1 MKKYNPISPLRKAYY
16 NRKVE
21 ALGQIQPTHD
31 IGKWLTV
38 LSALSGTKT
47 IVEIGTWS
55 GAGSSAAIARGVLN
69 NPNTDVSVIGYEV
82 NKRMSEQSSKRLSKY
97 PFFKVVYG
105 SIVSV
110 EELEVEE
117 LNGDEHSWLEMDKK
131 WISDAPN
138 VKGTIPAEI
147 DLCLL
152 DGGEFSTYPEWK
164 LLEERI
170 TNWVVLDDIHVRKN
184 RKVLKEAIDSGRW
197 IIVDKS
203 DERNGTAVLK
213 RLMY

>member
-1 MKKYNPISPLRKAYY
+1 MKLNNPISRVVKAYN

-21 ALGQIQPTHD
+21 ALGQIQLSHD

-38 LSALSGTKT
+38 LSSLSSTKT

-55 GAGSSAAIARGVLN
+55 GAGSSAAIAKAVLN
-69 NPNTDVSVIGYEV
+69 NPNSEIAVYGYEV
-82 NKRMSEQSSKRLSKY
+82 NKRMSEQSTKRLSKY
-97 PFFKVVYG
+97 PFYQVIYG
-105 SIVSV
+105 SIVTV
-110 EELEVEE
+110 DELEVEE

-131 WISDAPN
+131 WISDAPY
-138 VKGTIPAEI
+138 VKNTIPSEI

-184 RKVLKEAIDSGRW
+184 RRVLKEALESGRW
-197 IIVDKS
+197 ILVDKS
-203 DERNGTAVLK
+203 DERNGTAVIK
-213 RLMY
+213 RINY